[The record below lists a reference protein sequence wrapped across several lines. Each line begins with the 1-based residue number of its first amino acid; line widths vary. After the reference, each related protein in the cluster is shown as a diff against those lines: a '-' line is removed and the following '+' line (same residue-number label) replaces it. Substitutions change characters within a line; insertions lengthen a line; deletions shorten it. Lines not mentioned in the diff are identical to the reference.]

1 MQTEEKENII
11 NKLARNGIW
20 EQLNQLQE
28 ECGEVIAAVNRLR
41 RKKQDAYI
49 DLCTEIADL
58 KIMVSQMEIL
68 LDKDL
73 IHQKLNE
80 KLLRARERIQNGQL

>member
-1 MQTEEKENII
+1 MQSQEKENII
-11 NKLARNGIW
+11 NTLSRNGIW

-41 RKKQDAYI
+41 RKKSDAYA

-58 KIMVSQMEIL
+58 KIMLMQMEIL

-73 IHQKLNE
+73 INQKVNE